1 MRTFMRVAAVIITA
15 AAVTGCAERATRNG
29 TPKTG
34 VEWLDRDNTP
44 VNVRLAFDSANAAS
58 EMIGEE
64 GGSVSATGS
73 DGSYFQLEIPKGA
86 LHRRERI
93 TMIPV
98 SRVDGLPLE
107 QGGAV
112 ATVQLEPE
120 GLRFDKPVKLTIE
133 PVNPVPVSEQVG
145 FAWITQGTDT
155 HLYPA
160 SGDSLAMEM
169 QLLHFSGY
177 GFGKAPPND
186 PGRIHLLYAS
196 AHAAR
201 LEAELANAIAAAKR
215 ADPLGEK
222 NDSQE
227 YQDFLSAFYK
237 VSFEYYDGIIEP
249 TMKIAEQDDRMAE
262 CAFTFYLGWL
272 RQLQL
277 MGAAPENAVGMIGD
291 DAPDVK
297 AYKENPELVKRMAEA
312 SMSAARI
319 LDNVEA
325 HLMERAENGCRQHD
339 LTAYNR
345 VFGIYRQFQ
354 LLGID
359 GKREEANIGT
369 LIEKMNDQCNRWE
382 VELSSSLDS
391 KLPSGTWHFTLM
403 STAKYAPTDGR
414 QEAPLNY
421 ASLEISGRPF
431 KDIMDAMSGGKG
443 ASLLAKRPGN
453 FLRMMDFTV
462 SKRGSRHGNVT
473 VERVLWATV
482 ERDTVGTSCEG
493 SDEAQTVQVAD
504 SMDVILRID
513 PPTEIVH
520 FVGEAAPPH
529 DEDMHEWM
537 RYFMQFREKAGH
549 TPTFTPEANRDDDS
563 GAQPQF
569 ITVRVTQQSPG
580 VWSADLRTPEGVT
593 APGLSETGHLILRH
607 TPK

>member
-1 MRTFMRVAAVIITA
+1 MRAAAAILAA
-15 AAVTGCAERATRNG
+15 AAVSGCAERGSGSGA
-29 TPKTG
+29 PKTG
-34 VEWLDRDNTP
+34 VEWLDRENAP
-44 VNVRLAFDSANAAS
+44 VNVRLAFDSASAAS
-58 EMIGEE
+58 ETIGEA
-64 GGSVSATGS
+64 GGTISATGS

-107 QGGAV
+107 NGGAV

-133 PVNPVPVSEQVG
+133 PAQPVPVNEQVG
-145 FAWITQGTDT
+145 FAWIAQGTDT

-169 QLLHFSGY
+169 HLLHFSGY
-177 GFGKAPPND
+177 GFGKAPPSD

-201 LEAELANAIAAAKR
+201 LEAELANAIAAVKR

-222 NDSQE
+222 NDSPENQN
-227 YQDFLSAFYK
+227 FLSAFYK
-237 VSFEYYDGIIEP
+237 VSLEYYDGIIAP

-277 MGAAPENAVGMIGD
+277 MGAAPDNAVGMIGD
-291 DAPDVK
+291 DSPDVE
-297 AYKENPELVKRMAEA
+297 AYKQNPELVKRMAEA

-319 LDNVEA
+319 IDNVEA
-325 HLMERAENGCRQHD
+325 HLMERAEKGCRQHD
-339 LTAYNR
+339 LTAYSR

-354 LLGID
+354 LLGIE
-359 GKREEANIGT
+359 GKRDEANTGT

-382 VELSSSLDS
+382 VELSSSVDS
-391 KLPSGTWHFTLM
+391 RLPSGAWHFTLM

-414 QEAPLNY
+414 LEAPLNY
-421 ASLEISGRPF
+421 ASLEISGRPW
-431 KDIMDAMSGGKG
+431 KDVMDAMSGGKG

-462 SKRGSRHGNVT
+462 SRRGSRHGTVT
-473 VERVLWATV
+473 VEKVLWAVV
-482 ERDTVGTSCEG
+482 ERDTVGTSCG
-493 SDEAQTVQVAD
+493 GRDEAQKAQVAD

-520 FVGEAAPPH
+520 FVGGAAPPH

-537 RYFMQFREKAGH
+537 RFFMQFREKAGH
-549 TPTFTPEANRDDDS
+549 EPAFVPEADRSDDS
-563 GAQPQF
+563 GGQPEF
-569 ITVRVTQQSPG
+569 ITVRVKQQSPG
-580 VWSADLRTPEGVT
+580 VWSADFRTPEGVT
-593 APGLSETGHLILRH
+593 SQGLSETGHLILRH